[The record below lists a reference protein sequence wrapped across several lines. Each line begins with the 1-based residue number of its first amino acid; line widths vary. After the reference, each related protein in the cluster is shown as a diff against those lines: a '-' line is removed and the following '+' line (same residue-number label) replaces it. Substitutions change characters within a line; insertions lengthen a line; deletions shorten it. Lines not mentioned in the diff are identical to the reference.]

1 MVGVRLLLVAGLFA
15 LRSSD
20 ASAAIF
26 GVAPEDQG
34 KYTGSSFSCFDK
46 PGVGLPTSAIND
58 DFCDCE
64 DGSDEPGTSA
74 CAGQSA
80 TLFYCVNSNSVPKKI
95 YTAQVKDGICDC
107 CDGSDEV
114 GGPCGNTCVEE
125 GKAWFAERDK
135 RIETLTQGIGKRDQT
150 KQEAQQKR
158 AEWQAEIDKLK
169 AELPDLEKAHAG
181 AQEALKIPA
190 AVSAKFEVLE
200 KQIKSMQQE
209 IKDLRKRQKDLAAE
223 NKKLKASI
231 GGGAVD
237 AEPAAGEEKKEKA
250 QISEYTKWME
260 GATDKIL
267 ENKGDE
273 GKEQAGSEEPAGE
286 DEGGEEDEDSDS
298 SSSSSSGDDAVSS
311 ANSKVQENK
320 RKVREIEEKMTMLAD
335 DKLHHFGLVD
345 KCISKRDAEY
355 EYKLCFFKDAH
366 QDHVSL
372 GRWDDWT
379 GPMTA
384 SFKHGAM
391 CPGGPERSL
400 NVIFECGVE
409 DEITRLGEPSR
420 CVYEAVVRTAGACDP
435 AQLEIEKAEPKP
447 RTPKDEL

>member
-1 MVGVRLLLVAGLFA
+1 
-15 LRSSD
+15 
-20 ASAAIF
+20 
-26 GVAPEDQG
+26 
-34 KYTGSSFSCFDK
+34 
-46 PGVGLPTSAIND
+46 
-58 DFCDCE
+58 
-64 DGSDEPGTSA
+64 
-74 CAGQSA
+74 
-80 TLFYCVNSNSVPKKI
+80 VN
-95 YTAQVKDGICDC
+95 
-107 CDGSDEV
+107 
-114 GGPCGNTCVEE
+114 
-125 GKAWFAERDK
+125 R
-135 RIETLTQGIGKRDQT
+135 
-150 KQEAQQKR
+150 KQEKR
-158 AEWQAEIDKLK
+158 ELYHFAREVAKKQPSVQHAVENLKVQHGESEEWVIERREWIPIADFITAFANLGLTREDILEAADVLDGPYFGTGDGGVVLP
-169 AELPDLEKAHAG
+169 ELPEVCKACIADT
-181 AQEALKIPA
+181 
-190 AVSAKFEVLE
+190 V
-200 KQIKSMQQE
+200 
-209 IKDLRKRQKDLAAE
+209 
-223 NKKLKASI
+223 
-231 GGGAVD
+231 
-237 AEPAAGEEKKEKA
+237 
-250 QISEYTKWME
+250 
-260 GATDKIL
+260 
-267 ENKGDE
+267 
-273 GKEQAGSEEPAGE
+273 PAGE

-298 SSSSSSGDDAVSS
+298 GSSSSSGDDAVSS